1 MTIVDLAQL
10 LSGTLKGAA
19 SHEIHGVA
27 SLENA
32 GPGDLSFAE
41 NEKSLAHAATS
52 RAGCILIPE
61 GASLP
66 AHNTIALRHPK
77 FAFVRATEAI
87 LPAIQPASGIH
98 PTAVISEEASLAE
111 DTTVG
116 AYVVIGRGVKVGAR
130 TVLDSGVTLGENVEI
145 GSGSRLYPRVIVYP
159 GARIGN
165 RVIVHAGVVIGGDGF
180 GYVFAEGQHHKFP
193 QVGKVI
199 IEDDVEIGCNTTIDR
214 GSLGTT
220 VIGEGTKIDNLCQI
234 AHNVRIGKHC
244 VIAAHSGI
252 SGTVDIGDYVVMGG
266 RAGISDHVRIEDG
279 AVIGGGSVVGT
290 GKIIRKGVTVWGM
303 PARPLGEAKKMHAYL
318 ASLPRLVEKVRELAR
333 KIDQGPGSGSPPAS

>member
-1 MTIVDLAQL
+1 MGDESLPL
-10 LSGTLKGAA
+10 R
-19 SHEIHGVA
+19 GVA
-27 SLENA
+27 GLENA
-32 GPGDLSFAE
+32 GPNDLSFAE
-41 NEKSLAHAATS
+41 NEKALALAGS
-52 RAGCILIPE
+52 SNAGCILIPE
-61 GASLP
+61 
-66 AHNTIALRHPK
+66 TITLRGHTTITVAHPK
-77 FAFVRATEAI
+77 FAFVQAAEAI
-87 LPAIQPASGIH
+87 LPVIPAAPRIH
-98 PTAVISEEASLAE
+98 PTAVVSAEATVAE
-111 DTTVG
+111 NVAVG
-116 AYVVIGRGVKVGAR
+116 PYVVIEGGVKIGAG
-130 TVLDSGVTLGENVEI
+130 TVLDAGVILGEGVEI
-145 GSGSRLYPRVIVYP
+145 GSDSRLYPRVAVYP

-165 RVIVHAGVVIGGDGF
+165 RVVLHAGVVVGGDGF

-193 QVGKVI
+193 QVGRVI
-199 IEDDVEIGCNTTIDR
+199 IEDDVEVGCNTTIDR

-252 SGTVDIGDYVVMGG
+252 SGTVEIGNYVVMGG

-303 PARPLGEAKKMHAYL
+303 PARPLGEVKKMHAYL

-333 KIDQGPGSGSPPAS
+333 KIDQGAGS